1 MASIVRLSPP
11 QESFPLSKNSN
22 KRGKVLLFKSNSQE
36 NLLFYNMR
44 LFLKRSSFYNE
55 SIKNRRGTMKL
66 EELLKNYLPKDD
78 VIEDIGDFFSVFAQE
93 TRIKIIIMLS
103 VSELNVNDLTRFLRL
118 NQSTVSHQLRIL
130 KDRKIVKTVR
140 KGKEIYY
147 SIANTYVSEVLFS
160 AIKATEENVSPLSE
174 RISRSG
180 YTTF

>member
-1 MASIVRLSPP
+1 
-11 QESFPLSKNSN
+11 
-22 KRGKVLLFKSNSQE
+22 
-36 NLLFYNMR
+36 
-44 LFLKRSSFYNE
+44 
-55 SIKNRRGTMKL
+55 MKL

-180 YTTF
+180 YATF